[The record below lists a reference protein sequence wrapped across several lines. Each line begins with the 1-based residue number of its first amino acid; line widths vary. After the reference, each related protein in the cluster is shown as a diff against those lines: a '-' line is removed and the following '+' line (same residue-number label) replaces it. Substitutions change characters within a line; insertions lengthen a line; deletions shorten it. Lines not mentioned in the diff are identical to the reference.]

1 MQLIIKSINQVE
13 YKPGKTYWKVVDTTD
28 TVYSIWEG
36 EIAEGIRAGMTID
49 ADIEIKGNYKHII
62 AFKPV
67 AVAASMPPRPKPA
80 PLPVMPSEAEE
91 TLKPT
96 KGVTVR
102 DEHIWR
108 AVCLK
113 ASVELVAALIQAGLF
128 KENLAVT
135 LTPWVIFTAKELEKG
150 WVE

>member
-67 AVAASMPPRPKPA
+67 AMMELYTDIKAPSKTPPGKSPELPK
-80 PLPVMPSEAEE
+80 VE
-91 TLKPT
+91 T
-96 KGVTVR
+96 KGATAR
-102 DEHIWR
+102 DENIWR

-113 ASVELVAALIQAGLF
+113 AAVELAAALIQAGIL

-135 LTPWVIFTAKELEKG
+135 LTPWVILVARELEKG
-150 WVE
+150 WEV

>member
-1 MQLIIKSINQVE
+1 MTQLIIKSINQVE
-13 YKPGKTYWKVVDTTD
+13 SKAGNTYWKVIDTTD
-28 TVYSIWEG
+28 EVYSIWNG

-49 ADIEIKGNYKHII
+49 ADIDLRKGYKNII
-62 AFKPV
+62 SFKPV
-67 AVAASMPPRPKPA
+67 TIVPVSPQPTEEDAPQKPI
-80 PLPVMPSEAEE
+80 
-91 TLKPT
+91 
-96 KGVTVR
+96 KGATAR
-102 DEHIWR
+102 DENIWR

-150 WVE
+150 WEV